1 MTVTQKSLI
10 LAAMVLLTVLLSV
23 SATEQS
29 ASASKTAEPTTN
41 IKSPFRLTTI
51 VLDAGHGG
59 RDPGNVG
66 QGRENEK
73 DINLAITRKLAA
85 LIREKTT
92 YEVHLTRSTD
102 RWISLTDRAGFANQ
116 FSSSQTLFIS
126 IHCNSH
132 PNSHVHGLESY
143 IFNLQATDKF
153 AAELAKWENDE
164 EVISP
169 VDFIISNLHKRGV
182 EKYSLEAARIVQ
194 SVLASHL
201 GARNRNR
208 SAPDKMVRR
217 APFRVLV
224 DTKMPAL
231 LVELGYLTNKAEYQK
246 LSSPAYQDKVANA
259 LLRSIKQFD
268 QATKESLNNRIGVR
282 LP

>member
-1 MTVTQKSLI
+1 MTVTQKSFI
-10 LAAMVLLTVLLSV
+10 LVVTLFLSV
-23 SATEQS
+23 STTGLS
-29 ASASKTAEPTTN
+29 TNASKSAEPLTKT
-41 IKSPFRLTTI
+41 KSPFRLTTI

-66 QGRENEK
+66 PGRENEK

-85 LIREKTT
+85 LIRKKTT
-92 YEVHLTRSTD
+92 YKVYLTRSED
-102 RWISLTDRAGFANQ
+102 RWISLTDRARFANQ
-116 FSSSQTLFIS
+116 FPASETLFIS

-132 PNSHVHGLESY
+132 PSSRVHGLESY

-153 AAELAKWENDE
+153 AEALAKWENDTE
-164 EVISP
+164 DINP
-169 VDFIISNLHKRGV
+169 VDFIVSNLYKRGV
-182 EKYSLEAARIVQ
+182 EKYSWEAARIVQ
-194 SVLASHL
+194 SVLVSHL

-224 DTKMPAL
+224 ETKMPAL
-231 LVELGYLTNKAEYQK
+231 LVELGYLSNKAEYKK
-246 LSSPAYQDKVANA
+246 LNSPTYQDKVVNA
-259 LLRSIKQFD
+259 LLRSIQQFD
-268 QATKESLNNRIGVR
+268 QATQAVNRTEAR